1 MNTYITKRK
10 RHLRPMQ
17 AIALGF
23 AIIILAGTFLL
34 MLPIS
39 LKDGKELPFYDALF
53 TSTSAVCVTGLLVT
67 DSADTFTAFG
77 QTVLGI
83 LIQIGGLGITTI
95 GLGFISMAG
104 KKIRMRDRVLLRE
117 ALNYPS
123 MMGLRGL
130 IKWVILTTFIVEAVG
145 AFLSFFVFIKD
156 YPFWHAVGISVFHS
170 IASFN
175 NAGFDIL
182 GGGKGLSEYINN
194 VPLNL
199 ITAFLIIAGGL
210 GFLVIS
216 EVIKKRNIRKWSLHT
231 KTVMLMTVILTFGG
245 MLLLKIAQNDI
256 SWMSAFF
263 TSVSTRTAGFS
274 TYSIGNF
281 SDAGLLIMMF
291 LMMIGAAPGS
301 TGGGIK
307 VTSIFTIF
315 RAIIAYPSGRSVTA
329 FKKRIPSSTVNS
341 AFTIFVIALSVVFCC
356 TFMLSIFEPDI
367 PLSNLLYESFSAYAT
382 VGLST
387 GITAGLCLPSKICI
401 IITMYMGR
409 LGSLT
414 IVGLFARK
422 HTQLTELPE
431 GQMPIG

>member
-1 MNTYITKRK
+1 MKK

-17 AIALGF
+17 VIALGF
-23 AIIILAGTFLL
+23 ALIILVGTLLL

-39 LKDGKELPFYDALF
+39 QQPGIDLPFYDALF

-67 DSADTFTAFG
+67 DTADTFTVFG
-77 QTVLGI
+77 QTVIGL

-95 GLGFISMAG
+95 GLGFITMTG

-123 MMGLRGL
+123 MMGLQGL
-130 IKWVILTTFIVEAVG
+130 IKWVLVTTIIVEAAG
-145 AFLSFFVFIKD
+145 ALLSFFVFIQD
-156 YPFWHAVGISVFHS
+156 YSFWHALGISVFHS
-170 IASFN
+170 VASFN

-182 GGGKGLSEYINN
+182 GGGRGLSDYIDN

-210 GFLVIS
+210 GFFVIS
-216 EVIKKRNIRKWSLHT
+216 EIVRKRHIRKWSLHT
-231 KTVMLMTVILTFGG
+231 KVVMLMTGILIFGG
-245 MLLLKIAQNDI
+245 TLLLKLTESDI
-256 SWMSAFF
+256 SWLAAFF

-274 TYSIGNF
+274 TYSIGSF
-281 SDAGLLIMMF
+281 SDAGLLVMMV
-291 LMMIGAAPGS
+291 LMLIGAAPGS

-307 VTSIFTIF
+307 VTSIFTMF

-329 FKKRIPSSTVNS
+329 FKRRLISSTVHS
-341 AFTIFVIALSVVFCC
+341 AFTIFVIALTVVFTC
-356 TFMLSIFEPDI
+356 TLMLSLFEPDI
-367 PLSNLLYESFSAYAT
+367 PLSSLMYESFSAYAT

-387 GITAGLCLPSKICI
+387 GITAGLCLPAKICI
-401 IITMYMGR
+401 ITTMYMGR

-414 IVGLFARK
+414 IISLFARK
-422 HTQLTELPE
+422 HTYYTELPE
-431 GQMPIG
+431 GHLPIG

>member
-1 MNTYITKRK
+1 M
-10 RHLRPMQ
+10 
-17 AIALGF
+17 F
-23 AIIILAGTFLL
+23 
-34 MLPIS
+34 
-39 LKDGKELPFYDALF
+39 
-53 TSTSAVCVTGLLVT
+53 
-67 DSADTFTAFG
+67 
-77 QTVLGI
+77 
-83 LIQIGGLGITTI
+83 IQ
-95 GLGFISMAG
+95 
-104 KKIRMRDRVLLRE
+104 
-117 ALNYPS
+117 
-123 MMGLRGL
+123 
-130 IKWVILTTFIVEAVG
+130 
-145 AFLSFFVFIKD
+145 D

-341 AFTIFVIALSVVFCC
+341 AFTIFVVALSVVFCC